1 MPNACEYA
9 QQSRLTC
16 FEVRRRPRFSI
27 QHFLSDRIRI
37 STVARLEIV
46 TLFAL
51 KVPVGG
57 ADIGAAGQE
66 DQIRETVN
74 PVFPLGPIGKQGSPL
89 APGFDRLG
97 EYMLDRGWVLIGS
110 AACGQSLIQSLQN
123 RLADSGFSIE
133 RVVQSLVKLGTFRL
147 CETRPSCRRGPPGTR
162 GDLVHHIGESQDAL
176 INTDLRKFLDTS
188 VSSISGH
195 IAGASY
201 RAGEAGAQATA
212 QSERTKPVL
221 VANRF
226 HAISQ
231 ASMMSA
237 KLRNTELASQWLR
250 R

>member
-1 MPNACEYA
+1 
-9 QQSRLTC
+9 
-16 FEVRRRPRFSI
+16 VRRF
-27 QHFLSDRIRI
+27 
-37 STVARLEIV
+37 
-46 TLFAL
+46 TL
-51 KVPVGG
+51 
-57 ADIGAAGQE
+57 
-66 DQIRETVN
+66 R
-74 PVFPLGPIGKQGSPL
+74 LGPCGSRIEAPIRRNSASRSAFCGPL
-89 APGFDRLG
+89 
-97 EYMLDRGWVLIGS
+97 
-110 AACGQSLIQSLQN
+110 
-123 RLADSGFSIE
+123 
-133 RVVQSLVKLGTFRL
+133 T
-147 CETRPSCRRGPPGTR
+147 
-162 GDLVHHIGESQDAL
+162 
-176 INTDLRKFLDTS
+176 NTDLRKFLDTS

>member
-1 MPNACEYA
+1 M
-9 QQSRLTC
+9 Q
-16 FEVRRRPRFSI
+16 
-27 QHFLSDRIRI
+27 
-37 STVARLEIV
+37 
-46 TLFAL
+46 
-51 KVPVGG
+51 
-57 ADIGAAGQE
+57 AD
-66 DQIRETVN
+66 
-74 PVFPLGPIGKQGSPL
+74 
-89 APGFDRLG
+89 
-97 EYMLDRGWVLIGS
+97 Y
-110 AACGQSLIQSLQN
+110 
-123 RLADSGFSIE
+123 
-133 RVVQSLVKLGTFRL
+133 
-147 CETRPSCRRGPPGTR
+147 
-162 GDLVHHIGESQDAL
+162 
-176 INTDLRKFLDTS
+176 TDLRKFLDTS